1 MGKYIIVVEKTAQKE
16 LQALEKSGDK
26 ASIKRVEIIF
36 EELAEHPQTGIG
48 KPEQLRFKLSG
59 YWSR

>member
-36 EELAEHPQTGIG
+36 EELAEHPQIGIG
-48 KPEQLRFKLSG
+48 NRNN
-59 YWSR
+59 